1 VALDAHR
8 EEIRRIVAAN
18 RGRNPRVFGSVLHQD
33 DTEAS
38 DLDLLIDAAEGM
50 TLFDKAAIEADIERL
65 THTKVDVRTQE
76 RFVDEIPQ
84 QDYRRSKAYMTE
96 KKALR
101 VQDYIEHMLRAI
113 EDQAA
118 FERNTLVQDAVI
130 RNFEIIGEAA
140 NKIQLADSTFAQ
152 RHPQLRRCPIIVGS
166 TPPSLRAQR
175 SNPGA
180 TARGPWIA
188 SSQGLLAM
196 TVNGGVRVPRV
207 DFLISGLRLN

>member
-1 VALDAHR
+1 
-8 EEIRRIVAAN
+8 
-18 RGRNPRVFGSVLHQD
+18 
-33 DTEAS
+33 
-38 DLDLLIDAAEGM
+38 
-50 TLFDKAAIEADIERL
+50 
-65 THTKVDVRTQE
+65 
-76 RFVDEIPQ
+76 
-84 QDYRRSKAYMTE
+84 MTE

-101 VQDYIEHMLRAI
+101 VPDYIEHMLGAI
-113 EDQAA
+113 ERIESYVHDLDQAA
-118 FERNTLVQDAVI
+118 FERSTLVQDAVI

-196 TVNGGVRVPRV
+196 TVNGGVRVPRA